1 MEVQIISKQNVRP
14 SSPTPP
20 HLRNFKLSLLDQL
33 IPVPYAPLLL
43 YYPMNDN
50 SGASNLDVPKRLGVL
65 QKSLSETLT
74 RFYPLAGKIKD
85 ELSIDCNDE
94 GAYYVEAQVNCHL
107 SEFLRQPDLLL
118 VHQFFPCEL
127 PPKAVTH
134 VANFQVNVFECGGI
148 AIGICIS
155 HRILDGA
162 ALSTFLKAWSAT
174 ARGGKEAIIYPEF
187 VSSSL
192 FPANDLRLRDS
203 AVVMFGSLFKK
214 GKGVTKRFVF
224 DASSI
229 SSLRAQAASLGVEC
243 PTRVEVVSSF
253 LWKCFMAASEEWRGS
268 QRRPSLLTHLVNLR
282 RKMEPKL
289 GENSMGNFLWLA
301 AAKCMNK
308 SRVELNDLV
317 GEVRKA
323 ISKIDSDFVEQIKG
337 DEGNSPAEQ
346 TLKEIGEFG
355 SKDGVD
361 YLGFSSWCRFGFYDA
376 DFGWGKPVWIS
387 SFAVSGSLTM
397 NLIILADTR
406 LLLRHKPVCDK
417 NYINLEFLLGLQHL
431 KVVNYVSSFA
441 HHSTYQEQGPVI
453 WKPGLLTSILMNSL
467 ANLTSWQC
475 VNFFPVKE
483 STAAVY
489 VTSVQENVFEC
500 GGNGIGMCTCH
511 KFLDGA
517 ALSSFLKAW
526 TATA

>member
-65 QKSLSETLT
+65 KKSLSETLT
-74 RFYPLAGKIKD
+74 HFYPLAGKIKD

-118 VHQFFPCEL
+118 GHQFFPCEL
-127 PPKAVTH
+127 LPKAVTH
-134 VANFQVNVFECGGI
+134 VANFQVNVFECGGV

-174 ARGGKEAIIYPEF
+174 ARGSKEAIIYPEF
-187 VSSSL
+187 ISSSL

-203 AVVMFGSLFKK
+203 A
-214 GKGVTKRFVF
+214 
-224 DASSI
+224 APQ
-229 SSLRAQAASLGVEC
+229 RAQAASLGVKC

-323 ISKIDSDFVEQIKG
+323 ISKIDADFVEQIKG
-337 DEGNSPAEQ
+337 DEGNSLAEQ

-387 SFAVSGSLTM
+387 SFAASGSLTM

-406 LLLRHKPVCDK
+406 CDGIEAFVTLDEKDMTILEGNPELLKFASLNPSPLDIDK
-417 NYINLEFLLGLQHL
+417 
-431 KVVNYVSSFA
+431 
-441 HHSTYQEQGPVI
+441 
-453 WKPGLLTSILMNSL
+453 
-467 ANLTSWQC
+467 
-475 VNFFPVKE
+475 
-483 STAAVY
+483 
-489 VTSVQENVFEC
+489 SVQ
-500 GGNGIGMCTCH
+500 CT
-511 KFLDGA
+511 
-517 ALSSFLKAW
+517 
-526 TATA
+526 

>member
-14 SSPTPP
+14 SSPRPP

-65 QKSLSETLT
+65 KKSLSETLT
-74 RFYPLAGKIKD
+74 HFYPLAGKIKD

-118 VHQFFPCEL
+118 VNQFFPCEL
-127 PPKAVTH
+127 LPKAVTH

-155 HRILDGA
+155 HLILDGA

-174 ARGGKEAIIYPEF
+174 AKGSREAIIYPEF
-187 VSSSL
+187 IPSSL
-192 FPANDLRLRDS
+192 FPANDLWLRDS

-214 GKGVTKRFVF
+214 GNGVTKRFVF

-229 SSLRAQAASLGVEC
+229 SILRAQAASLGVKC

-253 LWKCFMAASEEWRGS
+253 LWKCIMAASEEWRGS

-323 ISKIDSDFVEQIKG
+323 ISKIDADFVEQIKG
-337 DEGNSPAEQ
+337 DKGNSLAEQ

-397 NLIILADTR
+397 NLVILADTR
-406 LLLRHKPVCDK
+406 CDGIEAFVTLDEKDMTILEGNPELLKFASLNPSPLDIDK
-417 NYINLEFLLGLQHL
+417 
-431 KVVNYVSSFA
+431 
-441 HHSTYQEQGPVI
+441 
-453 WKPGLLTSILMNSL
+453 
-467 ANLTSWQC
+467 
-475 VNFFPVKE
+475 
-483 STAAVY
+483 
-489 VTSVQENVFEC
+489 SVQ
-500 GGNGIGMCTCH
+500 CT
-511 KFLDGA
+511 
-517 ALSSFLKAW
+517 
-526 TATA
+526 